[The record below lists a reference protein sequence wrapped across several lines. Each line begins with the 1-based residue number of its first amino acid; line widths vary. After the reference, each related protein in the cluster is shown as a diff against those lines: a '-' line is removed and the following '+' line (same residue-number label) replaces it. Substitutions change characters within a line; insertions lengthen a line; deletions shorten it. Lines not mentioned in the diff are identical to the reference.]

1 MDTTADLQIEIEQI
15 PLPVEL
21 VKFVF
26 SGWFL
31 WFFIDTPP
39 MHNPCML
46 NPWSTIPRPRLCP
59 PKGTEY
65 TLTMTVPNPHLAAY
79 MTSPWSYSGPP
90 PTKCHIM
97 TILGPYYDHL
107 YHIITVLWP
116 YYDCIMTILW
126 PNYDHILTVTW

>member
-1 MDTTADLQIEIEQI
+1 MDTTADLQIAIEQI
-15 PLPVEL
+15 PLLVEL
-21 VKFVF
+21 AKFVF

-31 WFFIDTPP
+31 WFLIDTPP
-39 MHNPCML
+39 IHNPCML
-46 NPWSTIPRPRLCP
+46 NPWSTIPRPMP
-59 PKGTEY
+59 PKRYWIHPHNDCTQSPSSCLHDF
-65 TLTMTVPNPHLAAY
+65 TLILL
-79 MTSPWSYSGPP
+79 GPP